1 MAITAAELMVTVGA
15 DTSGAERG
23 LQSISGRLDNLSRD
37 FGASGM
43 GLTGAITAP
52 VLGIGAAIGKVGID
66 FESAF
71 TGVIKTVDASDEQ
84 IAGLREGILSMAR
97 ELPASAGEIAAVA
110 EAAGQLG
117 IATDNILGFTRVMI
131 DLGETTNLSSD
142 MAASE
147 LARLAN
153 ITGMPQSEFENLGST
168 IVALGNNL
176 ATTESDIVSMAM
188 RIAGAGS
195 QVGMSEAEILSFAAA
210 LSSVGIEAEAGGS
223 AISRVFIDMA
233 NAAATGGADLEAFA
247 SVAGMSAEQFATAFE
262 ADAAGAAIAFIQ
274 GLDSISDSGG
284 NVFAVLEDLNLSEIR
299 VRDALLRAAG
309 ASDLFTGAIALGSEA
324 WAENTALS
332 REAALRYA
340 TTAAEISKLKNR
352 VVELGIDGFQ
362 RFKPQI
368 EGALDTLER
377 LIDRVPAL
385 IDRFTE
391 LDPAIRNGALAFGA
405 IMVVAGPVL
414 LGLAGIAA
422 ALSFLLTPVGAV
434 VAAVALLAVG
444 WATDFGGMR
453 TAVTNWWEG
462 SQPALEAAR
471 EWLATQ
477 GPAAVEAMSAA
488 WATLAEALEP
498 ATNRLTES
506 FNNMRA
512 GFTDIDLSGLQ
523 EAFGSLGQAILPL
536 AGLIGIILGGAINL
550 VMNAISSMMTQLPG
564 IVQTSV
570 DIITNVINTIAGVL
584 TGATTLVQAVIDG
597 DWTTAWDS
605 VKNIAATALSGILTN
620 MELFGGLLG
629 LVLLSLKNTVVT
641 TLADFGVDV
650 SNPFDEIETKVRTFW
665 TWLTGLTWDEVWSG
679 IGSGFTSVV
688 DTLTA
693 WEWPSLADL
702 TAWDWP
708 GLPIWNWP
716 SFPTFRWPSFPAPG
730 WIDDLIEALESFNPF
745 RKKQNASGSTR
756 FGGGMT
762 WVGERGPELVAL
774 PGGSRIFNNQDSMA
788 MAGAGSGVTVQITG
802 PVTMRGPEDIEELAQ
817 RIMRIV
823 GRKGR

>member
-71 TGVIKTVDASDEQ
+71 TGVIKTVNASDEQ
-84 IAGLREGILSMAR
+84 IAGLREGILQMAR

-110 EAAGQLG
+110 ESAGQLG
-117 IATDNILGFTRVMI
+117 IATDSILDFTRTMI

-142 MAASE
+142 MAASQ

-153 ITGMPQSEFENLGST
+153 ITGMPQSEFDRLGST
-168 IVALGNNL
+168 IVALGNNM

-247 SVAGMSAEQFATAFE
+247 SVAGMSADEFATAFQE
-262 ADAAGAAIAFIQ
+262 DAAAAAISFIQ
-274 GLDSISDSGG
+274 GLDDISASGG
-284 NVFAVLEDLNLSEIR
+284 NVFAVLEDLGLSEIR

-309 ASDLFTGAIALGSEA
+309 AGDLFTGAIALGSEA
-324 WAENTALS
+324 WVENTALS
-332 REAALRYA
+332 REAALRYG
-340 TTAAEISKLKNR
+340 TTASQIDTLKNR
-352 VVELGIDGFQ
+352 VIELGINGFE
-362 RFKPQI
+362 RLRPQL
-368 EGALDTLER
+368 ERALDTFEQML
-377 LIDRVPAL
+377 DRVPGL
-385 IDRFTE
+385 IDAFAN
-391 LDPAIRNGALAFGA
+391 LDPAVRNGALAFGA
-405 IMVVAGPVL
+405 ILVVAGPVL

-422 ALSFLLTPVGAV
+422 ALSFLLTPIGAV

-462 SQPALEAAR
+462 SQPALEAAG
-471 EWLATQ
+471 EWLSTQ
-477 GPAAVEAMSAA
+477 GPAAAEAMQGAWATFVEAM
-488 WATLAEALEP
+488 EP
-498 ATNRLTES
+498 TTNRLTES
-506 FNNMRA
+506 FDNMRA

-523 EAFGSLGQAILPL
+523 EALGSLGQAILPL
-536 AGLIGIILGGAINL
+536 AGLIGLVLGGAITL

-584 TGATTLVQAVIDG
+584 TGATTLVKAVIDG
-597 DWTTAWDS
+597 DWTTAWTS
-605 VKNIAATALSGILTN
+605 VKDIAATALSGILTN

-693 WEWPSLADL
+693 WEWPSLAEL
-702 TAWDWP
+702 TGWGWP
-708 GLPIWNWP
+708 TLPTWRWP
-716 SFPTFRWPSFPAPG
+716 ALPTFRWPDIPRPG
-730 WIDDLIEALESFNPF
+730 WLDNLLSWNPF
-745 RKKQNASGSTR
+745 SGGGNDDNNAAGSTR
-756 FGGGMT
+756 FGGGLT

-774 PGGSRIFNNQDSMA
+774 PGGSRIFNNQEAMA
-788 MAGAGSGVTVQITG
+788 MAGGGGVTVQITG
-802 PVTMRGPEDIEELAQ
+802 PVTMRGAEDIEELAQ

-823 GRKGR
+823 QRRGR

>member
-37 FGASGM
+37 FGAKGL
-43 GLTGAITAP
+43 GLTGAITTP
-52 VLGIGAAIGKVGID
+52 MLGIGAAIGKVGID

-97 ELPASAGEIAAVA
+97 ELPATAGEIAAVA

-210 LSSVGIEAEAGGS
+210 LSSVGIEADAGGS

-284 NVFAVLEDLNLSEIR
+284 NVFEVLEDLGLSEIR

-332 REAALRYA
+332 REAALRYG
-340 TTAAEISKLKNR
+340 TTASQIDTLKNR
-352 VVELGIDGFQ
+352 VVELGINGFQ
-362 RFKPQI
+362 RLQPQI
-368 EGALDTLER
+368 ERALDGFER
-377 LIDRVPAL
+377 IIDRVPAL
-385 IDRFTE
+385 IDGFAN

-434 VAAVALLAVG
+434 VAAVAALGVA

-453 TAVTNWWEG
+453 TAITEWWEG

-471 EWLATQ
+471 EWFATQ
-477 GPAAVEAMSAA
+477 GPAAAETMQGA

-506 FNNMRA
+506 FDNMRA

-523 EAFGSLGQAILPL
+523 TAFGSLGQAILPL

-605 VKNIAATALSGILTN
+605 VKNIAATALGGILTN

-650 SNPFDEIETKVRTFW
+650 SNPFDEIETKVRAFW

-679 IGSGFTSVV
+679 IGNGFTGVV

-702 TAWDWP
+702 TGWTWP
-708 GLPIWNWP
+708 TLPTW
-716 SFPTFRWPSFPAPG
+716 RWPSLPSWRWPDIPTPG
-730 WIDDLIEALESFNPF
+730 WLDNLLNWRPFGGSDDDDF
-745 RKKQNASGSTR
+745 NASGSTR

-788 MAGAGSGVTVQITG
+788 MAGSSGVTVQITG